1 MKKYLNYNGLIKL
14 WAKVKDQDTLTYN
27 TAKNYIDEQLNNAKN
42 AIQNSI
48 NNNSAAITTLNGYF
62 NNGISN
68 KALGDKNGN
77 DITTTYIK
85 SATRGSANGV
95 CPLGSD
101 SKIPNAYLP
110 SYVDDVL
117 EYDTFSNFPATG
129 EAGKIYVTKDTN
141 KTYRWSGTQYTEIS
155 SSLALGTTSSTAYS
169 GDKGVYLENEINNV
183 CTQTNQVDDKIE
195 AVLEDITEYTYS
207 NQWVS
212 LTASTSADLGT
223 EDSPNIVFY
232 GNSTY
237 THTSDITNPELVTIS
252 VGSVTTTNATITN
265 ISGNNISYSLRGTT
279 AKLSA
284 VIKIPNES
292 SYKILFTDDA
302 ITDSELEELL
312 V

>member
-42 AIQNSI
+42 ALQNSI
-48 NNNSAAITTLNGYF
+48 NNNSVAITTLNGYF
-62 NNGISN
+62 NNGIAN
-68 KALGDKNGN
+68 KSLADKEGN
-77 DITTTYIK
+77 DISSTYMK
-85 SATRGSANGV
+85 SALRGSANGV

-101 SKIPNAYLP
+101 SLIPSAYLP
-110 SYVDDVL
+110 SYVDDVI
-117 EYDTFSNFPATG
+117 EYESLSSFPSTG
-129 EAGKIYVTKDTN
+129 ETGKIYVAKDTN
-141 KTYRWSGTQYTEIS
+141 KTYRYSGSQYTEIS

-183 CTQTNQVDDKIE
+183 STQTNQVDDKIE

-207 NQWVS
+207 NQSVS
-212 LTASTSADLGT
+212 LTASTSANLGT
-223 EDSPNIVFY
+223 ENNPNIVFY
-232 GNSTY
+232 GSSTY

-265 ISGNNISYSLRGTT
+265 ISGNTISYSLRGTT

-292 SYKILFTDDA
+292 SYKILFADDA

-312 V
+312 I